1 MMRNMVLALLAAGG
15 VTMTVS
21 APAQAVGTRYP
32 FCIQGDEYP
41 ALSTCAFDSYQQCQA
56 TASGR
61 DAWCDA
67 NPTIHQGR
75 ELQAARINRRSL

>member
-1 MMRNMVLALLAAGG
+1 MLSSVPANAYGG
-15 VTMTVS
+15 RH
-21 APAQAVGTRYP
+21 A
-32 FCIQGDEYP
+32 FCIQDDEYP
-41 ALSTCAFDSYQQCQA
+41 ALSTCTFASYQQCQA

-67 NPTIHQGR
+67 NPTFHQGR

>member
-1 MMRNMVLALLAAGG
+1 MLS
-15 VTMTVS
+15 S
-21 APAQAVGTRYP
+21 APANAYGGRHA